1 MWRISN
7 NSFISEICW
16 WARAL
21 PSYNCWMPCGTFPVD
36 EQEKSEFAEIK
47 RSTGVGVIIKPI

>member
-21 PSYNCWMPCGTFPVD
+21 PSYNCWMPYGTFPVD
-36 EQEKSEFAEIK
+36 EQKKSEFAEIK
-47 RSTGVGVIIKPI
+47 RSTGGELS